1 MARVQ
6 PWYPGVPRT
15 FSVRGFGITEL
26 GLNGEYDLED
36 SAEAGGQRPR
46 WKRRAETMLGISI
59 PASWI
64 SFSYSDQRW
73 TLRSTNG
80 QLFAM
85 SSHNNP
91 TPDGPWE
98 DGFSVSVAYET
109 PSPLAM
115 LAFPR
120 PKQSLQFYSGRA
132 DSFLGKQPQAL
143 LARSDLVF
151 LETSRGEQIPSI
163 HKRVPGSRF
172 TLLYSHGNAEDL
184 GLSLDYID
192 VFSQLT
198 QCSILAYEYVGY
210 SLSYLEGLAP
220 SEDGCYRSAE
230 AAWRYLTLDLG
241 LRAGDIVLFGRSIGS
256 GPAVHL
262 AFGPAKHCA
271 GVALQGPIA
280 SAGRCALGLD
290 SSIRWLA
297 QAMDMFVNIDKVGDI
312 DRPVAIMHGTK
323 DTVVPIV
330 NGEEL
335 HGMLQQPFDPLWLDG
350 YGHNNMPI
358 RECAAYVRRFLEM
371 LQQHMPMRQLWPG
384 IPGGFFNA
392 RAMPPAKGTLRSC
405 C

>member
-1 MARVQ
+1 MVGVE

-26 GLNGEYDLED
+26 AFNGEYDLED
-36 SAEAGGQRPR
+36 SAGVSGQRPK
-46 WKRRAETMLGISI
+46 WKRRAETLLGIPV

-64 SFSYSDQRW
+64 SFSYRDQRW
-73 TLRSTNG
+73 MLRSTNG

-85 SSHNNP
+85 SSHNYP

-98 DGFSVSVAYET
+98 DGFTVSVAYET

-120 PKQSLQFYSGRA
+120 PKQSFQFYSGGG
-132 DSFLGKQPQAL
+132 DSALGKQPQVL
-143 LARSDLVF
+143 LVRPDLVF
-151 LETSRGEQIPSI
+151 LETSRGEQIPAI
-163 HKRVPGSRF
+163 HKRVSGSRF

-198 QCSILAYEYVGY
+198 QCSIFAYEYVGY

-241 LRAGDIVLFGRSIGS
+241 LRPCDIVLFGRSIGS
-256 GPAVHL
+256 GPSVHL
-262 AFGPAKHCA
+262 AIEAAQQCA
-271 GVALQGPIA
+271 GVVLQGPIA
-280 SAGRCALGLD
+280 SAGRCALGQD

-297 QAMDMFVNIDKVGDI
+297 QAIDMFVNIEKVGDI

-335 HGMLQQPFDPLWLDG
+335 HSLLQQPFDPLWLQG

-358 RECAAYVRRFLEM
+358 RDCASYVRRFLDM
-371 LQQHMPMRQLWPG
+371 LQQYQPMGQLWQ
-384 IPGGFFNA
+384 GFFNA
-392 RAMPPAKGTLRSC
+392 RTMYPAKGTLRSC